1 MNKNL
6 TYVLVAV
13 IVLLMAGAGYLF
25 FSLNQ
30 QKQANQ
36 EMQELAELDK
46 KEMENEYEQF
56 ARQYSEMK
64 TQINNDS
71 IVAQLTQEQMKTQ
84 QLLQELKR
92 VKSSDAREIARL
104 KKELATM
111 RAVLRSY
118 VMQID
123 SLNRI
128 NENLTAENTRMKG
141 QYAEATRQIEGLSSE
156 KASLSEKVAI
166 AAQLDAT
173 AINMTPFKKG
183 GKKLKRMKDCKS
195 IRVDFTVAKNV
206 TASNGMRTFYV
217 RITKPN
223 GQVIDDGASFNYE
236 NRTLK
241 STMSKQVEYTG
252 EALSMSLYYNGNQVY
267 EPGTYIVSIFAD
279 GHMIGSRS
287 FTFEK

>member
-1 MNKNL
+1 MNKKVL
-6 TYVLVAV
+6 YGLVALI
-13 IVLLMAGAGYLF
+13 IVLAVGAGYLL
-25 FSLNQ
+25 FSLDR

-84 QLLQELKR
+84 QLLEELKR

-141 QYAEATRQIEGLSSE
+141 QYAEATRQIAGLSTE
-156 KASLSEKVAI
+156 KANLSEKVAI

-173 AINMTPFKKG
+173 GINMTPFKKG
-183 GKKLKRMKDCKS
+183 GKKLKKIKDCKS
-195 IRVDFTVAKNV
+195 IRVDFTVARNV
-206 TASNGMRTFYV
+206 TATNGMRTFYV

-223 GQVIDDGASFNYE
+223 GQAIEDGASFNYE
-236 NRTLK
+236 NRTLRC
-241 STMSKQVEYTG
+241 SMSKQVEYTG
-252 EALSMSLYYNGNQVY
+252 DALPMSLYYNGSQVY
-267 EPGTYIVSIFAD
+267 EPGTYVVSIFAD

-287 FTFEK
+287 FNFQK

>member
-1 MNKNL
+1 MNKKIIYALL
-6 TYVLVAV
+6 TL
-13 IVLLMAGAGYLF
+13 IVLLVAGATWLF
-25 FSLNQ
+25 VNLDR
-30 QKQANQ
+30 QKKVNE

-46 KEMENEYEQF
+46 KEMENEYERF

-84 QLLQELKR
+84 QLLEELKR
-92 VKSSDAREIARL
+92 VKTNDAREIARL

-111 RAVLRSY
+111 RVVLRSY

-123 SLNRI
+123 SLNRL
-128 NENLTAENTRMKG
+128 NEDLTAENNRMRG

-156 KASLSEKVAI
+156 RASLSEKVAI

-173 AINMTPFKKG
+173 AINMLPYKKKD
-183 GKKLKRMKDCKS
+183 KKLKRISDCEH

-206 TASNGMRTFYV
+206 TATNGMRTFYV
-217 RITKPN
+217 RITMPN
-223 GQVIDDGASFNYE
+223 GSVIEGGPSFNYE

-241 STMSKQVEYTG
+241 STTSITQEYTG
-252 EALSMSLYYNGNQVY
+252 ETMSVSTYYHGKLSY
-267 EPGTYIVSIFAD
+267 EKGTYRVSIFAD
-279 GHMIGSRS
+279 GHMIGSKN
-287 FTFEK
+287 FLFDK

>member
-1 MNKNL
+1 MNKKVL
-6 TYVLVAV
+6 YLLVAL
-13 IVLLMAGAGYLF
+13 IVLLAAGAGYLF
-25 FSLNQ
+25 FSLDRQ
-30 QKQANQ
+30 VKANQ

-56 ARQYSEMK
+56 ARQYSEMR

-84 QLLQELKR
+84 QLLEELRR

-111 RAVLRSY
+111 RAVLKSY

-123 SLNRI
+123 SLNRL

-156 KASLSEKVAI
+156 RASLSEKVAI

-173 AINMTPFKKG
+173 GINMVPYKKE

-206 TASNGMRTFYV
+206 TATNGLRTFYV
-217 RITKPN
+217 RIIKPN
-223 GQVIDDGASFNYE
+223 GQAIEDGASFNYE
-236 NRTLK
+236 NRTLR

-252 EALSMSLYYNGNQVY
+252 EALNLSLYYTGAQVY

-279 GHMIGSRS
+279 GHMIGNRS
-287 FTFEK
+287 FTFAK